1 MEKLLEMAKK
11 VCDQA
16 EVYSYEP
23 STSSVDFENA
33 KLYDIESSI
42 HAGVSLR
49 IIKNGKLGFAY
60 TRNILN
66 RNEILQNALDSL
78 KGKVEA
84 KYDFPLTTEI
94 SNLKTY
100 DSSIEDL
107 TISRMVEELSR
118 ISEQFQAK
126 TDAEISLYS
135 YKNIEKIRV
144 MNSKGTDIN
153 SKNGGFG
160 FYLALIFPGGAS
172 SISRS
177 QSYFTFK
184 KTPQNLVNEMIE
196 FYNRSKKVI
205 EPKSG
210 KMKVLWMPGSMHT
223 LTWRILSGTSA
234 KSIYEKI
241 SPIAEKIGEK
251 IFNEKLTIHDAP
263 LDDKYPW
270 ARAFDDEGVNC
281 NPLSII
287 ENGVLKSFYYDLNF
301 AQKLDKKSTGHGY
314 RTSRW
319 GGEAIG
325 IKPNPNLTHLQIKP
339 GNASFSELL
348 KFMDKGMII
357 EGAMG
362 AHSGNIPN
370 GDYSVGVSPG
380 FYVENGEIIG
390 RVKDAMVA
398 GNVYDTLKNVV
409 AIEDTLHPSWSGRF
423 PAILCDDVSVATKK

>member
-1 MEKLLEMAKK
+1 
-11 VCDQA
+11 
-16 EVYSYEP
+16 
-23 STSSVDFENA
+23 
-33 KLYDIESSI
+33 
-42 HAGVSLR
+42 
-49 IIKNGKLGFAY
+49 
-60 TRNILN
+60 
-66 RNEILQNALDSL
+66 
-78 KGKVEA
+78 
-84 KYDFPLTTEI
+84 
-94 SNLKTY
+94 
-100 DSSIEDL
+100 
-107 TISRMVEELSR
+107 
-118 ISEQFQAK
+118 
-126 TDAEISLYS
+126 
-135 YKNIEKIRV
+135 
-144 MNSKGTDIN
+144 
-153 SKNGGFG
+153 
-160 FYLALIFPGGAS
+160 
-172 SISRS
+172 
-177 QSYFTFK
+177 
-184 KTPQNLVNEMIE
+184 
-196 FYNRSKKVI
+196 
-205 EPKSG
+205 
-210 KMKVLWMPGSMHT
+210 MKVLWMPGSMHT

-319 GGEAIG
+319 GGEAIAL
-325 IKPNPNLTHLQIKP
+325 KPNPNLTHLQIKP

-390 RVKDAMVA
+390 RVKDAMIA